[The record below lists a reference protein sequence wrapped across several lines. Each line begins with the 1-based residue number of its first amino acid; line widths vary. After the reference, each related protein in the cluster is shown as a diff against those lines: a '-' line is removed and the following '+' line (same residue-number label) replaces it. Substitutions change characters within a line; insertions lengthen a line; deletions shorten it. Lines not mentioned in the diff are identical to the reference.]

1 VPVLVF
7 VYCNPDQPHHRFAVW
22 ADRSFCQPV
31 WKSDCVKRHHGYLAT
46 LRLGMHLLCSRIAG
60 PPGNNAS
67 GPLTELD
74 HARSE
79 LCPVSGAVPPIGSL
93 VSVGPLVSVA
103 CITIISV
110 ACITIVGS
118 ITVIGVVVVSARR
131 SCSYCNGANANRR
144 SAINSTVGI
153 SSAINSTAGNASVM
167 HSYTSVM
174 HSYTS
179 ASTRRCRLKL
189 LEGQQPI

>member
-1 VPVLVF
+1 
-7 VYCNPDQPHHRFAVW
+7 
-22 ADRSFCQPV
+22 
-31 WKSDCVKRHHGYLAT
+31 
-46 LRLGMHLLCSRIAG
+46 
-60 PPGNNAS
+60 
-67 GPLTELD
+67 LTELD

-79 LCPVSGAVPPIGSL
+79 LCPVSVGAVPPIGPLISVGSL
-93 VSVGPLVSVA
+93 VSVA
-103 CITIISV
+103 W
-110 ACITIVGS
+110 ITIVGS

-179 ASTRRCRLKL
+179 ASTSKSIARCSRYTCSTEGCSCSKGQDGSVRHSQLLILHRRPHADRACMTQALTYYCPYVSAAYRKGRGAYTKVSEWRSFKGIRLGS
-189 LEGQQPI
+189 EPY